1 MPNVDLTVVEG
12 EVVNLDLSVPG
23 VQGVQGPVGPSGATG
38 PQGPIGIQGV
48 AGPQGPIGIQGVAG
62 PQGIQGPVGA
72 SGATGPQGIQGIQG
86 IQGPIGVSGTTPTLA
101 VSGVTV
107 TTSSGA
113 SVTLSGGPDY
123 GLYFALPSQALEL
136 VTSSGTTR
144 SLAEADNG
152 KVIKLNNASGITVT
166 IPSGLPIDFSC
177 SLVQTSSGNVTITG
191 ASGVQLFT
199 SSNTFSLAKR
209 YSVAAVFAIENN
221 QYVLT
226 GDLAI

>member
-23 VQGVQGPVGPSGATG
+23 VQGVQGPVGPSGAT
-38 PQGPIGIQGV
+38 
-48 AGPQGPIGIQGVAG
+48 GPQGPIGIQGVAG